1 MRLHAS
7 RKGFCDRAVEI
18 VYQSLLCDLGSMLE
32 ARGLDSPHQVEA
44 EVGPVI
50 IRAIKRPHD
59 LEALEYGEDLVVS
72 LSRTLRG
79 SLPEGNSGDGDRAT
93 TLACGPLP
101 PHPKQTPRRPA
112 RAA

>member
-1 MRLHAS
+1 MRFHAS

-59 LEALEYGEDLVVS
+59 LEALEYGEDLVVY
-72 LSRTLRG
+72 LEPFMGRFPREIAAMGIEPPVSRTL
-79 SLPEGNSGDGDRAT
+79 
-93 TLACGPLP
+93 PLVP
-101 PHPKQTPRRPA
+101 SKRLIDMR
-112 RAA
+112 